1 MRNIIPYKERRR
13 TVSFI
18 DALSPFFR
26 YLMLAIALFVT
37 VRLIVALFCKKV
49 TDPVR
54 GKLINNITQEAIPLY
69 DRETSLGRNKKCDV
83 VLSFDTISRLHAV
96 IAYRSKGFVIFD
108 TFSKSGVA
116 VNNQKIEGKSH
127 LKNGDVINMGGL
139 EFTLEE
145 SKYKYIKDKSGVFG
159 KPSYGVILILLAVF
173 NVVSLLLNIQPDGEY
188 NIQVVLTY
196 IIFIAMQWLYYVF
209 ASFVLKIYNFELEMI
224 GFMLTSIGLAI
235 IGTMY
240 PGAVLKQFLAV
251 VLGLVGYCV
260 LLIILRF
267 VSTVKVIRY
276 ILAAGAI
283 GILAVTLVIAE
294 PTNGA
299 LSWLTIGGFSIQP
312 SEFVKIAFIFVGAAT
327 LEKLQS
333 IRHLTMYI
341 IFAAICV
348 GELFMMYDFG
358 TALIF
363 FFAFIV
369 IAFMRSGDTRTIMLI
384 CMVAA
389 LGAALILIFRP
400 YVANR
405 FATYLHVWEYMDEG
419 GYQQTRTLIY
429 SVSGG
434 LFGLGLGNGELRNIF
449 AAAEDLVFGVVCEEF
464 GMIMGFLIPVVY
476 ICVVI
481 FAVINAPKAKSAF
494 YSIAGIAASSM
505 MLFQGM
511 LSIFGIT
518 DILPLTG
525 VTLPF
530 VSKGGSSIISCFC
543 LLAFIKAIDTRT
555 YASFKP
561 QLMARSNSEM
571 QREVKSQIKPKS
583 DIQIKKASK
592 PQVKQQPKIEGKPQ
606 PQRRK
611 TK

>member
-1 MRNIIPYKERRR
+1 MNI
-13 TVSFI
+13 I

-26 YLMLAIALFVT
+26 YLMLAIALYVT
-37 VRLIVALFCKKV
+37 VRLVIALFCKKV

-54 GKLINNITQEAIPLY
+54 GKLINNITAEAIPLY

-83 VLSFDTISRLHAV
+83 VLSFDTVSRLHAV
-96 IAYRSKGFVIFD
+96 IAYRSKGFIIFD
-108 TFSKSGVA
+108 TFSKSGIA
-116 VNNQKIEGKSH
+116 VNNQKIEGKSY
-127 LKNGDVINMGGL
+127 LKDGDVINMGGL

-145 SKYKYIKDKSGVFG
+145 SKYRYIKDKSGALG
-159 KPSYGVILILLAVF
+159 KPSYGVILMLLAIF
-173 NVVSLLLNIQPDGEY
+173 NIVSLLLNIQPNGEY
-188 NIQVVLTY
+188 NLQVALTY
-196 IIFIAMQWLYYVF
+196 VIFIAMQWLYYIF
-209 ASFVLKIYNFELEMI
+209 ANFVLKIYNFELEMI

-235 IGTMY
+235 IGSMY
-240 PGAVLKQFLAV
+240 PDAVLKQFLAV

-260 LLIILRF
+260 LLIVLRF

-333 IRHLTMYI
+333 MRHLTMYI

-348 GELFMMYDFG
+348 GELFLMYDFG

-464 GMIMGFLIPVVY
+464 GIIMGFLIPIVY
-476 ICVVI
+476 ICIVV
-481 FAVINAPKAKSAF
+481 FAVVNASKAKSAF
-494 YSIAGIAASSM
+494 YAIAGIAASSL

-543 LLAFIKAIDTRT
+543 LLAFIKSIDTRT

-561 QLMARSNSEM
+561 QLRKQVRSEAVVEA
-571 QREVKSQIKPKS
+571 EVV
-583 DIQIKKASK
+583 SK
-592 PQVKQQPKIEGKPQ
+592 PQKNTQQKNQTRPQSQQKIQTNLQPQ
-606 PQRRK
+606 PQQQRRK
-611 TK
+611 VK

>member
-1 MRNIIPYKERRR
+1 M
-13 TVSFI
+13 SFI
-18 DALSPFFR
+18 DVLSPFFR
-26 YLMLAIALFVT
+26 YLMLAIALYVT

-54 GKLINNITQEAIPLY
+54 GKLINNVTAEATPLY
-69 DRETSLGRNKKCDV
+69 DRETSLGRNRKCDV
-83 VLSFDTISRLHAV
+83 VLSFDTVSRLHAV

-108 TFSKSGVA
+108 TFSKSGIA
-116 VNNQKIEGKSH
+116 VNNQKIEGKSY
-127 LKNGDVINMGGL
+127 LKDGDVINMGGL

-145 SKYKYIKDKSGVFG
+145 SKYRYIKDKSGVLG
-159 KPSYGVILILLAVF
+159 KPSYGVILILLAIF
-173 NVVSLLLNIQPDGEY
+173 NIVSLLLNIQPNGEY
-188 NIQVVLTY
+188 NLQVVLTY
-196 IIFIAMQWLYYVF
+196 VIFIAMQWLYYVF

-235 IGTMY
+235 IGSMY
-240 PGAVLKQFLAV
+240 PETVLKQFLAV

-283 GILAVTLVIAE
+283 GILAVTLLIAE

-299 LSWLTIGGFSIQP
+299 LSWLTIGGFSLQP

-333 IRHLTMYI
+333 MRHLTMYI

-348 GELFMMYDFG
+348 GELFLMYDFG

-464 GMIMGFLIPVVY
+464 GIIMGFLIPIVY
-476 ICVVI
+476 ICIVV
-481 FAVINAPKAKSAF
+481 FAVANASKAKSAF
-494 YSIAGIAASSM
+494 YAISGIAASSM

-543 LLAFIKAIDTRT
+543 LLAFIKSIDTRT

-561 QLMARSNSEM
+561 QLRKQIRSEA
-571 QREVKSQIKPKS
+571 EVEAEVVSKPQKKTQPKNQSRPQSQQK
-583 DIQIKKASK
+583 IQIKS
-592 PQVKQQPKIEGKPQ
+592 QPQ
-606 PQRRK
+606 PQQQRRK
-611 TK
+611 AK

>member
-1 MRNIIPYKERRR
+1 MVLCYYYIRESSAFEKGGRAMELSDMLI
-13 TVSFI
+13 SFC
-18 DALSPFFR
+18 R
-26 YLMLAIALFVT
+26 YLMLAIALFV
-37 VRLIVALFCKKV
+37 VARLVVALFCKKV

-54 GKLINNITQEAIPLY
+54 GKLVNNLTGESIPLY

-83 VLSFDTISRLHAV
+83 VLGFDTISRLHAV

-108 TFSKSGVA
+108 TFSKSGIA
-116 VNNQKIEGKSH
+116 VNNQVIDGKSY

-145 SKYKYIKDKSGVFG
+145 SKYRYIKDKSGALG
-159 KPSYGVILILLAVF
+159 KPSYGIILILLAVF
-173 NVVSLLLNIQPDGEY
+173 NIVSLCLNVESDSKY
-188 NIQVVLTY
+188 NLQVVITY
-196 IIFIAMQWLYYVF
+196 LLFIALQWIYYIF
-209 ASFVLKIYNFELEMI
+209 ASYVLKIHNFELEMI

-235 IGTMY
+235 VGSIY
-240 PGAVLKQFLAV
+240 PGAVLKQFLAI

-260 LLIILRF
+260 LLLLLRF
-267 VSTVKVIRY
+267 VSTVKAIRY
-276 ILAAGAI
+276 ILAASAI

-333 IRHLTMYI
+333 MRHLTMYI

-348 GELFMMYDFG
+348 GELFFMYDFG

-369 IAFMRSGDTRTIMLI
+369 IAFMRSGDTRTIIFI
-384 CMVAA
+384 CIAA
-389 LGAALILIFRP
+389 AFGAALILIFRP

-464 GMIMGFLIPVVY
+464 GMIMGFLIPLVY
-476 ICVVI
+476 IAIAV
-481 FAVINAPKAKSAF
+481 FAVVNSTKAKSAF
-494 YSIAGIAASSM
+494 YTISGVAASSM
-505 MLFQGM
+505 MLFQAM

-518 DILPLTG
+518 DLLPLTG

-543 LLAFIKAIDTRT
+543 LLAFVKAIDTRT
-555 YASFKP
+555 FAAFKP
-561 QLMARSNSEM
+561 QL
-571 QREVKSQIKPKS
+571 QGGV
-583 DIQIKKASK
+583 SK
-592 PQVKQQPKIEGKPQ
+592 
-606 PQRRK
+606 
-611 TK
+611 

>member
-235 IGTMY
+235 IGSMY

-312 SEFVKIAFIFVGAAT
+312 SEFVKIAFIFVGAVT

-333 IRHLTMYI
+333 IKHLTMYI

-571 QREVKSQIKPKS
+571 QREVKSQINPKS

>member
-1 MRNIIPYKERRR
+1 MS
-13 TVSFI
+13 VI
-18 DALSPFFR
+18 DALAPFFR
-26 YLMLAIALFVT
+26 YLMLAIVLYVT
-37 VRLIVALFCKKV
+37 VRLIVALFSKKV

-54 GKLINNITQEAIPLY
+54 GKLINNITAEAIPLY

-83 VLSFDTISRLHAV
+83 VLSFDTVSRLHAV

-108 TFSKSGVA
+108 TFSKSGIA
-116 VNNQKIEGKSH
+116 VNNQVIEGKSY
-127 LKNGDVINMGGL
+127 LKDGDVINMGGL

-145 SKYKYIKDKSGVFG
+145 SKYKYIKDKSGALG

-173 NVVSLLLNIQPDGEY
+173 NIVSLLLNLQPNGEY
-188 NIQVVLTY
+188 NLQVALTY
-196 IIFIAMQWLYYVF
+196 IIFIAMQWLYYIF

-235 IGTMY
+235 IGSMY

-348 GELFMMYDFG
+348 GELFLMYDFG

-464 GMIMGFLIPVVY
+464 GIIMGFVVPLVY
-476 ICVVI
+476 IFVVI
-481 FAVINAPKAKSAF
+481 FAVVNAPKAKSAF
-494 YSIAGIAASSM
+494 YAIAGVAASSM

-543 LLAFIKAIDTRT
+543 LLAFIKSIDTRT

-561 QLMARSNSEM
+561 QLKLQTRTEAKAEVQPQSKPESES
-571 QREVKSQIKPKS
+571 RPKK
-583 DIQIKKASK
+583 QSK
-592 PQVKQQPKIEGKPQ
+592 PQVKSQPKLQPKPQ
-606 PQRRK
+606 PKPQPKLEPKQQRRK
-611 TK
+611 PE